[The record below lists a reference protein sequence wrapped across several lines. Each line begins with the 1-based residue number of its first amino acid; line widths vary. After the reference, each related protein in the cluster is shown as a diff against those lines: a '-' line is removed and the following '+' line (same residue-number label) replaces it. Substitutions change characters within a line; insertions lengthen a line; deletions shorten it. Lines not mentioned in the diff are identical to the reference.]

1 MTIAFCEKSL
11 SSCIESDMLGQRE
24 SLHGTAVHRLS
35 TLVDKLFDLSCP
47 VEKHLET
54 GQKTTDETAE
64 TAVLLKLNPSNGEEF
79 ALWITEHRLGG
90 SNV

>member
-24 SLHGTAVHRLS
+24 SLHETTIHRLS
-35 TLVDKLFDLSCP
+35 TLVDKLFDLSYP

-54 GQKTTDETAE
+54 G
-64 TAVLLKLNPSNGEEF
+64 
-79 ALWITEHRLGG
+79 
-90 SNV
+90 